1 MKYAVLGT
9 GMVGKRIATKLV
21 SLGHEVMMGS
31 RTSTNE
37 KAVAWA
43 EEMGEN
49 ATHGT
54 FAAAATFA
62 ERIIN
67 CTSGGASVAALE
79 AAGAENIGDKI
90 IVDIA
95 NPLDFSKG
103 FPPTLSVCNDDSL
116 GEQIQRAF
124 PKAKVIKTLNTVN
137 CMLMVDPAGVPGEHS
152 LFICGDDDDAKAQIR
167 ALLGEFG
174 WGPARIIDG
183 GGISFARG
191 TEAYLLLWTR
201 LFGALG
207 NANFNVELRLGETI
221 NAAD

>member
-9 GMVGKRIATKLV
+9 GMVGKTIATKLI

-37 KAVAWA
+37 KAASWA
-43 EEMGEN
+43 EEMGSN

-54 FAAAATFA
+54 FAAASAFA

-79 AAGAENIGDKI
+79 AAGADNIGDKI

-137 CMLMVDPAGVPGEHS
+137 CMLMVDPTGVPGEHS
-152 LFICGDDDDAKAQIR
+152 LFICGDDDDAKEQIR

-207 NANFNVELRLGETI
+207 NANFNVELHLGETI
-221 NAAD
+221 SAAD